1 METTPEGLEILDPF
15 ELRVLAEKEALTPD
29 NYPLSLNALV
39 NGCNQLSSRDPVM
52 SISEDTVAEVL
63 QRLMQNKYVNGITQA
78 GARVTKY
85 EHRLRI
91 KHTLEQD
98 KLAVLTLLMLRGLQT
113 AGEIRTR
120 SGRLHDFKS
129 VAEVLQRL
137 MQAKYVNGITQAGA
151 RVTKYE
157 HRLRIKF
164 SLEQDKL
171 AVLTMLMLRGL
182 QTAGEIRTR
191 TGRLHEF
198 KSVTEVEH
206 ALQFLIDKYP
216 PLVSKLPLAPGT
228 KEPRYGHLLAGEEA
242 LAREE
247 TAASLGGSVG
257 GGAQGSRVGALE
269 QEVQQLRRQVE
280 ELTAQFAE
288 FRQQFE

>member
-1 METTPEGLEILDPF
+1 MEDTPDGAEVLDPF
-15 ELRVLAEKEALTPD
+15 EIRVLAVLAEKEALTPD

-52 SISEDTVAEVL
+52 ALSEEAVSEVL
-63 QRLMQNKYVNGITQA
+63 QRLMQRKYVNGITQA

-85 EHRLRI
+85 EHRMRI
-91 KHTLEQD
+91 KWSLEQD
-98 KLAVLTLLMLRGLQT
+98 KVAVLSILMLRGLQT

-129 VAEVLQRL
+129 VADV
-137 MQAKYVNGITQAGA
+137 
-151 RVTKYE
+151 
-157 HRLRIKF
+157 
-164 SLEQDKL
+164 EQ
-171 AVLTMLMLRGL
+171 
-182 QTAGEIRTR
+182 
-191 TGRLHEF
+191 
-198 KSVTEVEH
+198 

-228 KEPRYGHLLAGEEA
+228 KEPRYGQLLGGEEA

-247 TAASLGGSVG
+247 TAASLGGSV
-257 GGAQGSRVGALE
+257 AQGSRVGALE

-280 ELTAQFAE
+280 DLSAQFAE
-288 FRQQFE
+288 FRKQFE

>member
-1 METTPEGLEILDPF
+1 MEMSPDGVELLDPY
-15 ELRVLAEKEALTPD
+15 EIRVLAVLAEKEALTPD

-52 SISEDTVAEVL
+52 SLSEE
-63 QRLMQNKYVNGITQA
+63 M
-78 GARVTKY
+78 
-85 EHRLRI
+85 
-91 KHTLEQD
+91 
-98 KLAVLTLLMLRGLQT
+98 
-113 AGEIRTR
+113 
-120 SGRLHDFKS
+120 

-157 HRLRIKF
+157 HRMRIKW

-182 QTAGEIRTR
+182 QTAGEIRNR
-191 TGRLHEF
+191 SGRLHEF
-198 KSVTEVEH
+198 KSVADVEQ

-216 PLVSKLPLAPGT
+216 SLVSRLPLAPGT
-228 KEPRYGHLLAGEEA
+228 KEPRYGHLLAGEAA

-247 TAASLGGSVG
+247 TAASLGGSVSTG
-257 GGAQGSRVGALE
+257 GQGSRVAALE
-269 QEVQQLRRQVE
+269 QEVQLLRQQFE
-280 ELTAQFAE
+280 ELSAQFAE
-288 FRQQFE
+288 FRRQFE